1 MAPAAALAG
10 LEAAVAPGSLL
21 TSAADLSVY
30 SYDAALDRARPDA
43 VLVARS
49 ASDVIAAVAWCARHK
64 VAFVARGAGTN
75 LSGGCIALKGGLVI
89 SLARMNKILSLDA
102 AAGLACVEP
111 GVVNLDLQKEAE
123 KVGLFYA
130 PDPASYK
137 VSTLGGNAAENA
149 GGPRCLK
156 YGVTTNHV
164 LAVEAVMPD
173 GSVAR
178 FSHEDGGPELASL
191 LVGAEGTLGVLIRLW
206 VKLTPLPEETR
217 TLLAGFPS
225 IDAAIACVSA
235 IIASGVLPRCLEAMD
250 RDTVQSVQVGR
261 PLGYPD
267 DPAVLLIELD
277 GEKVPVARDAEAVE
291 KLCLGHGASA
301 VRTAAD
307 AAERERLWEGRR
319 GAYAALARLAPN
331 VLVEDGVVPRDKLP
345 DIVRRIQEIAAEH
358 SVKAYLLFHA
368 GDGNIHPNIVF
379 DERDKELTARVKAAG
394 HEMLRACV
402 ELGGSL
408 SGEHGIGV
416 DKRDAMAWL
425 FPPETLALF
434 HRVKD
439 ALDPSHLANPDKLFP
454 LPVAPKSGPGFL
466 RPSSPPLGEHAQLVV
481 EKVRSAPA
489 AAKFRVRG
497 ASTRLPD
504 PTPDGAVELLT
515 PGMNRILDLDR
526 KNLTLTV
533 EAGISLQGLHRELE
547 PQGFHLRLP
556 KVGGTLGGLLATRP
570 WPGIREDLLGLRL
583 LLSTGEVVELG
594 GKVVKNVAGYDLPRL
609 VLGSWGTFGVILDAT
624 FKLRARPFPVPAAL
638 PPVSP
643 PQFGPWALKV
653 QSAFD
658 PGGRLLVLAGPGSNN
673 SAR

>member
-1 MAPAAALAG
+1 MAAAAALAG

-21 TSAADLSVY
+21 TSAADLAVY

-49 ASDVIAAVAWCARHK
+49 ASDMRRAVAWCAANG
-64 VAFVARGAGTN
+64 VPFVARGAGTN
-75 LSGGCIALKGGLVI
+75 LSGGCIPLKGGLVI
-89 SLARMNKILSLDA
+89 SLARMNRILSIDA
-102 AAGLACVEP
+102 RAGVACVEP
-111 GVVNLDLQKEAE
+111 GVVNLELQKEAE
-123 KVGLFYA
+123 KLGLFYA

-137 VSTLGGNAAENA
+137 ISTIGGNAAENA

-173 GSVAR
+173 GTVVR
-178 FSHEDGGPELASL
+178 FSHEDQGPELASL
-191 LVGAEGTLGVLIRLW
+191 LVGAEGTLGVLVRLW

-235 IIASGVLPRCLEAMD
+235 IVASGVLPRCLEAMD
-250 RDTVQSVQVGR
+250 SDTVKSVQLGR

-277 GEKVPVARDAEAVE
+277 GEKAPVARDSESVE
-291 KLCLGHGASA
+291 RFCREHGASA
-301 VRTAAD
+301 VRAAAD

-345 DIVRRIQEIAAEH
+345 DIVRRIQEIAAKYAI
-358 SVKAYLLFHA
+358 KAYLLFHA

-379 DERDKELTARVKAAG
+379 DERDAELTARVKAAG
-394 HEMLRACV
+394 REMLRACV

-408 SGEHGIGV
+408 SGEHGIGA

-425 FPPETLALF
+425 FAPETLALF

-439 ALDPSHLANPDKLFP
+439 AFDPGRLANPDKLFP
-454 LPVAPKSGPGFL
+454 LPGAPRSGPGFI
-466 RPSSPPLGEHAQLVV
+466 RPPSPPLSEHARHLV
-481 EKVRSAPA
+481 EKVKEAPKDA
-489 AAKFRVRG
+489 RFRVRG
-497 ASTRLPD
+497 ASTRRPG

-515 PGMNRILDLDR
+515 TGMSRIVDLDR
-526 KNLTLTV
+526 GNQTLSV
-533 EAGISLQGLHRELE
+533 EAGISLHGLHRDLE
-547 PQGFHLRLP
+547 VQGFYLRLP
-556 KVGGTLGGLLATRP
+556 KAGGTLGGLLATRP
-570 WPGIREDLLGLRL
+570 WAGIREDLLGMRL
-583 LLSTGEVVELG
+583 LLSNGDVVELG

-609 VLGSWGTFGVILDAT
+609 ALGSWGTFGVILEAT
-624 FKLRARPFPVPAAL
+624 FKIRARPIDVPLSL
-638 PPVSP
+638 PAVSP
-643 PQFGPWALKV
+643 PAFGPWALKARA
-653 QSAFD
+653 AFD
-658 PGGRLLVLAGPGSNN
+658 PAGRMNPDLAVS
-673 SAR
+673 

>member
-1 MAPAAALAG
+1 MAGALSELAAS
-10 LEAAVAPGSLL
+10 VAPGSLL
-21 TSAADLSVY
+21 TSAADLAVY

-49 ASDVIAAVAWCARHK
+49 AEDVRRAVAWCAANK
-64 VAFVARGAGTN
+64 VPFVARGAGTN
-75 LSGGCIALKGGLVI
+75 LSGGCIPLKGGLVI
-89 SLARMNKILSLDA
+89 SLARMNRILSIDA
-102 AAGLACVEP
+102 GARTACVEP
-111 GVVNLDLQKEAE
+111 GVVNLDLQREAE
-123 KVGLFYA
+123 KLGLFYA

-137 VSTLGGNAAENA
+137 VSTIGGNAAENA

-156 YGVTTNHV
+156 YGVTTNHI
-164 LAVEAVMPD
+164 LALEAVMPD
-173 GSVAR
+173 GTVAR
-178 FSHEDGGPELASL
+178 FSHEDSGPELASL
-191 LVGAEGTLGVLIRLW
+191 LVGAEGTLGVLTRIW

-250 RDTVQSVQVGR
+250 RDTVRSVQVGR

-277 GEKVPVARDAEAVE
+277 GDKAPVAKDSRDVE
-291 KLCLGHGASA
+291 GICREHGASA

-345 DIVRRIQEIAAEH
+345 DIVRRIQEIAAKY

-379 DERDKELTARVKAAG
+379 DERDVELTKRVKEAG
-394 HEMLRACV
+394 HEMLQACV

-416 DKRDAMAWL
+416 DKRDAMACL
-425 FPPETLALF
+425 FSPETLSLF
-434 HRVKD
+434 RRLKD
-439 ALDPSHLANPDKLFP
+439 ALDPDNIANPDKLFP
-454 LPVAPKSGPGFL
+454 IAGVSKPERAFL
-466 RPSSPPLGEHAQLVV
+466 RPPAPALSEHALHLVA
-481 EKVRSAPA
+481 KVKEAPEGA
-489 AAKFRVRG
+489 RFSVRG
-497 ASTRLPD
+497 ASTRRPG
-504 PTPDGAVELLT
+504 PTPDGAIELLT
-515 PGMNRILDLDR
+515 TGMSRIVDWDR
-526 KNLTLTV
+526 GNQTLTV

-547 PQGFHLRLP
+547 AQNFHLRLP

-570 WPGIREDLLGLRL
+570 WPGIREDLLGMRL
-583 LLSTGEVVELG
+583 LLSSGDVVELG

-609 VLGSWGTFGVILDAT
+609 VLGSWGTFGVILEAT
-624 FKLRARPFPVPAAL
+624 FKLHARPVDVPLSL
-638 PPVSP
+638 PAVSSAG
-643 PQFGPWALKV
+643 FGPWALKARA
-653 QSAFD
+653 AFD
-658 PGGRLLVLAGPGSNN
+658 PAGRMNSDLV
-673 SAR
+673 

>member
-1 MAPAAALAG
+1 MAAAAALVE
-10 LEAAVAPGSLL
+10 LETIVAPGSLL
-21 TSAADLSVY
+21 TSAADLAVY
-30 SYDAALDRARPDA
+30 SYDAALVRSRPDA
-43 VLVARS
+43 ILVARS
-49 ASDVIAAVAWCARHK
+49 AMDVRRAVAWCAANM
-64 VAFVARGAGTN
+64 VPFVARGAGTN
-75 LSGGCIALKGGLVI
+75 LSGGCIPLKGGLVI
-89 SLARMNKILSLDA
+89 SLARMNRIHSIDA
-102 AAGLACVEP
+102 QARVACVEP
-111 GVVNLDLQKEAE
+111 GVVNLELQKEAE
-123 KVGLFYA
+123 KLGLFYA

-173 GSVAR
+173 GTVAR
-178 FSHEDGGPELASL
+178 FSQEDSGPEMASL

-206 VKLTPLPEETR
+206 VKLTPLPAETR

-225 IDAAIACVSA
+225 IDAAIGCVSA
-235 IIASGVLPRCLEAMD
+235 IIAAGVLPRCLEAMD
-250 RDTVQSVQVGR
+250 RDTVRSVQVGR

-277 GEKVPVARDAEAVE
+277 GEKIPVGKDSQDVE
-291 KLCLGHGASA
+291 RICREHGASA

-345 DIVRRIQEIAAEH
+345 AIVRRIQEIAAKY

-379 DERDKELTARVKAAG
+379 DERDAEMTKRVKAAG
-394 HEMLRACV
+394 HEMLKACV

-425 FPPETLALF
+425 FPRETLALF

-439 ALDPSHLANPDKLFP
+439 ALDPQGLSNPDKLFP
-454 LPVAPKSGPGFL
+454 LPGEEKPGPAFL
-466 RPSSPPLGEHAQLVV
+466 RPPAAPLSEYALHLVAKIK
-481 EKVRSAPA
+481 EAPA
-489 AAKFRVRG
+489 GARFRVRG
-497 ASTRLPD
+497 ASTRRAD

-515 PGMNRILDLDR
+515 TGMSRIVDWDR
-526 KNLTLTV
+526 GNQTLTV

-547 PQGFHLRLP
+547 AQNFHLRLP
-556 KVGGTLGGLLATRP
+556 KTGGTLGGLLATRP
-570 WPGIREDLLGLRL
+570 WPGIREDLLGVRL
-583 LLSTGEVVELG
+583 LLSNGDVVELG

-609 VLGSWGTFGVILDAT
+609 VLGSWGTFGVILEAT
-624 FKLRARPFPVPAAL
+624 FKLHARVVEVPLSL
-638 PPVSP
+638 PPVLP
-643 PQFGPWALKV
+643 TAFGPWALKV
-653 QSAFD
+653 RDAFD
-658 PGGRLLVLAGPGSNN
+658 PGGLMNPELVSG
-673 SAR
+673 R